1 VALGEYETF
10 CQFMSDYRSKNPKEA
25 VAEGEADP
33 PAEE

>member
-1 VALGEYETF
+1 
-10 CQFMSDYRSKNPKEA
+10 MSDYRSKNPKEA